1 MMSNRTFLMILK
13 MIFNQIKPSEMTTIE
28 LTTKLHMTN
37 EAING
42 FCGQNFPKFR
52 QKLQK
57 DAELLSAQIS
67 ALNLKKSDW
76 IYQALNKAI

>member
-1 MMSNRTFLMILK
+1 
-13 MIFNQIKPSEMTTIE
+13 MTSE
-28 LTTKLHMTN
+28 LTTRLQMTN

-42 FCGQNFPKFR
+42 FGGQNFPEFR

-67 ALNLKKSDW
+67 ALELKKSDW